1 MPAQPIK
8 RPMKIL
14 FLQPPA
20 RTRQHESIL
29 VPPLGLLS
37 VATVLKRAGY
47 DISIRDTFAEGMD
60 WEEFE
65 AFIRSESPDV
75 LGIGGMTPVVDTTFR
90 AIRIARPY
98 CRTIIMGGPHVSL
111 FGQKVFEQC
120 AELDYG
126 ICGEGEYATLAL
138 LEALA
143 ADRPTEHLPGIVH
156 RTFHNP
162 PGPAMIDMNSMPYPD
177 RSMLNNALYRYP
189 LARYRPVTTMFTS
202 RGCPYQCVFCD
213 KSIFGSTWR
222 SRDAEHVLSEIDEI
236 INVHGIR
243 SIIFYDDLFT
253 VDKNRVAAIC
263 EGILARGRRIDWKC
277 EGRVNLVDP
286 DLLRLMK
293 RAGCSMIAYGAESGN
308 QSGLDYLNKKTTPEQ
323 IVTAFEKT
331 RQARIPTMAYFLL
344 GIPVETYEDEIR
356 TIEFAKKIKP
366 TYAQFSILSPFYGTA
381 LYNDAV
387 SRGWYREID
396 AQNPLDKDLKR
407 PVIISKNWDEEK
419 LRLIVREAYRRF
431 YFRPAYMARYLLS
444 LRSLA
449 QLSDSLKTVTRL
461 FRWFSR

>member
-1 MPAQPIK
+1 
-8 RPMKIL
+8 
-14 FLQPPA
+14 
-20 RTRQHESIL
+20 
-29 VPPLGLLS
+29 
-37 VATVLKRAGY
+37 
-47 DISIRDTFAEGMD
+47 
-60 WEEFE
+60 
-65 AFIRSESPDV
+65 
-75 LGIGGMTPVVDTTFR
+75 
-90 AIRIARPY
+90 
-98 CRTIIMGGPHVSL
+98 
-111 FGQKVFEQC
+111 
-120 AELDYG
+120 
-126 ICGEGEYATLAL
+126 
-138 LEALA
+138 
-143 ADRPTEHLPGIVH
+143 
-156 RTFHNP
+156 
-162 PGPAMIDMNSMPYPD
+162 
-177 RSMLNNALYRYP
+177 
-189 LARYRPVTTMFTS
+189 
-202 RGCPYQCVFCD
+202 
-213 KSIFGSTWR
+213 
-222 SRDAEHVLSEIDEI
+222 
-236 INVHGIR
+236 
-243 SIIFYDDLFT
+243 
-253 VDKNRVAAIC
+253 
-263 EGILARGRRIDWKC
+263 
-277 EGRVNLVDP
+277 
-286 DLLRLMK
+286 
-293 RAGCSMIAYGAESGN
+293 MIAYGAESGN